1 MIKCYVGNNM
11 HREAKNVPS
20 DTTPRQLLEEA
31 QIDYNVGMTS
41 LNGATLKPEDLD
53 KTLAEL
59 NAPETCY
66 LINTAKAQNAA
77 TAKIVGRTAVIES
90 SFTPDQLRMIAKYRP
105 KALQI
110 VDHDTSEPKFAIC
123 VASGKGSINNNGVEY
138 GAVAGNNGKAF
149 VQIDI
154 PAGVDGA
161 AYLEEKTGVA
171 FLNLKQVE
179 SGLAEK
185 LSEIEAQKAE
195 VLAAIESV

>member
-41 LNGATLKPEDLD
+41 LNGMTLKPEDLD

-59 NAPETCY
+59 NAPETSY

-77 TAKIVGRTAVIES
+77 TAKIVGKVAVIES
-90 SFTPDQLRMIAKYRP
+90 EFTPAQLQMIAKYRP

-110 VDHDTSEPKFAIC
+110 IDHDTNEPKFAVC
-123 VASGKGSINNNGVEY
+123 VVNGKGSINNNGVEY
-138 GAVAGNNGKAF
+138 GVKPADNGKAF
-149 VQIDI
+149 LQIDL
-154 PAGVDGA
+154 PDGVNGKE
-161 AYLEEKTGVA
+161 YLEETTGVA
-171 FLNLKQVE
+171 ILNLKQVE
-179 SGLAEK
+179 TDLAGK
-185 LSEIEAQKAE
+185 LDEIEAQRTA
-195 VLAAIESV
+195 VMAAIESV